1 MPKQKI
7 GIVAYDDV
15 SNDKNKYLLAFKSY
29 YSQSEY
35 EFSVAWSSVEE
46 LISYIENQGIATINE
61 LNRILIFDNAFP
73 DQSDVTDIVNTFVSL
88 EEVMENRRAITP
100 LLSFATVNQEVYD
113 MFKKDASPEGHDLFV
128 YPKTRIHRVK
138 ANVNGSVNLGSINSI
153 LAGYEDQNALA
164 IRNDYEGRET
174 LARQQVKQFKK
185 DKLNGKAAKIDE
197 LVDKL
202 NNQDKT
208 QEKEKHDVDYTKN
221 MIDKLKEK
229 ANNQLNNDNDTTKE
243 ENQPSKESLAKEEA
257 KLNAHRNVENA
268 KKSNDEKNNS
278 SIEAID
284 SAMNIL
290 REKSL
295 NLNYRSKIYNDK
307 GIIIVGGLPGSGV
320 SSVVANLALLY
331 AMADKSVL
339 IANYSNNDHITR
351 YFKNFKSMYEELGRK
366 QVLQTKFARKLKE
379 LSVPTFKG
387 INVISDYGITQK
399 SYNSKERLSNYDKVI
414 RASSQY
420 DVVIIL
426 AGDNLED
433 VLLSTSNEYINDVLV
448 VSTQND
454 LDELSNDLIQNTKR
468 FNIKIRHLKNDV
480 GLILNKMQY
489 YESNKEID
497 KDIMNLS
504 QPFDK
509 MRLIGTISYDNEWFT
524 QTKSGYPIISRS
536 SLVQREF
543 EEIAKNIIMK

>member
-7 GIVAYDDV
+7 GIAAYDDV
-15 SNDKNKYLLAFKSY
+15 SNDRNKYLLAFKSY

-46 LISYIENQGIATINE
+46 LISYIENQGIAAINE

-73 DQSDVTDIVNTFVSL
+73 DQSNVTDIVNTFVSL
-88 EEVMENRRAITP
+88 EEIMENRRAITP
-100 LLSFATVNQEVYD
+100 ILSFATVNQEVYD
-113 MFKKDASPEGHDLFV
+113 MFKKDSSPEGHDLFV

-138 ANVNGSVNLGSINSI
+138 ANVNGSFNLGSINSI

-174 LARQQVKQFKK
+174 LAREQVKKFKEN
-185 DKLNGKAAKIDE
+185 KLNGKAAKIDE
-197 LVDKL
+197 VVNKL
-202 NNQDKT
+202 NNKDNNK
-208 QEKEKHDVDYTKN
+208 EKENHNIDYTKN

-229 ANNQLNNDNDTTKE
+229 ANNQLSNSDLVNKDNE
-243 ENQPSKESLAKEEA
+243 PSKNSLAKEEA
-257 KLNAHRNVENA
+257 RLNAHKNVNQAINNSE
-268 KKSNDEKNNS
+268 EKNNNN
-278 SIEAID
+278 IEAIN
-284 SAMNIL
+284 SAINVL
-290 REKSL
+290 REKSI

-307 GIIIVGGLPGSGV
+307 GIVIVGGSPGSGV
-320 SSVVANLALLY
+320 SSVVANLSLLY
-331 AMADKSVL
+331 AMADKNVL
-339 IANYSNNDHITR
+339 IANYSNNDHIIR
-351 YFKNFKSMYEELGRK
+351 YFKNFKSMYKELGRK
-366 QVLQTKFARKLKE
+366 QVLLTKFARKLKE

-387 INVISDYGITQK
+387 INIISDYGITQK
-399 SYNSKERLSNYDKVI
+399 SYNNKERLKNYDKVI

-420 DVVIIL
+420 DIVIIL

-433 VLLSTSNEYINDVLV
+433 VLLSTSNEYINDVV
-448 VSTQND
+448 IVSTQND

-468 FNIKIRHLKNDV
+468 FNIKIKHLNNNI

-497 KDIMNLS
+497 NDIMSLS

-509 MRLIGTISYDNEWFT
+509 MRLIGTINYSNEWFT

-536 SLVQREF
+536 NLVQREF